1 MSQWSQASGSKDPRA
16 RENVVA
22 DPLFRA
28 LQGSRKASCC
38 RLQPVTLLLLIGLLP
53 GFSVPAQNGQG
64 TMYRR
69 AGGAPGR
76 GRFAQT
82 NAPANTDPATAQPTN
97 AAAVVD
103 ARPAEPTD
111 APDKKLPP
119 SDLELHPYRRFGEK
133 QCYLN
138 ALLAWE
144 KLDVAQRR
152 RTPNPMPVWRS
163 FHGTLLS
170 VVDSGW
176 TKLSSPAASPSSHG
190 TFQVVDSGLLLGQDK
205 EVVFVKNHPAQTNLT
220 VGQSV
225 AFHAIKYGSYSSTN
239 AAGTVLQVD
248 AYDYG
253 IPFHPKFPPVNIQ
266 SNLAALYRGQRLKA
280 IDDQID
286 SLQKT
291 DDQLRDQE
299 NNVKRLRSAS
309 RQPPRAVAYEQ
320 YQINQLE
327 AQRAAIGQQLS
338 ALKNQK
344 AQIEGAA
351 PSGPKARSNISTNSP

>member
-1 MSQWSQASGSKDPRA
+1 
-16 RENVVA
+16 
-22 DPLFRA
+22 
-28 LQGSRKASCC
+28 
-38 RLQPVTLLLLIGLLP
+38 
-53 GFSVPAQNGQG
+53 
-64 TMYRR
+64 MYRR

-82 NAPANTDPATAQPTN
+82 NAPANTGSATALPTN
-97 AAAVVD
+97 AAAATD
-103 ARPAEPTD
+103 AKPAEPTG

-144 KLDVAQRR
+144 KLDVAQRN

-163 FHGTLLS
+163 FRGTLL
-170 VVDSGW
+170 
-176 TKLSSPAASPSSHG
+176 
-190 TFQVVDSGLLLGQDK
+190 QVVDSGLLIEQNKD
-205 EVVFVKNHPAQTNLT
+205 VVFVKNHPAQTNLT
-220 VGQSV
+220 DGQSV
-225 AFHAIKYGSYSSTN
+225 AFHAIRYGSYSSTN
-239 AAGTVLQVD
+239 ATGTVLKVD

-253 IPFHPKFPPVNIQ
+253 IPFHPKFPPANIQ
-266 SNLAALYRGQRLKA
+266 SNLAALYRAQRIKA

-299 NNVKRLRSAS
+299 NNVKRQRSAS
-309 RQPPRAVAYEQ
+309 RQPPRTAAYEQ
-320 YQINQLE
+320 YEIKQLE

-344 AQIEGAA
+344 TEIEGAA
-351 PSGPKARSNISTNSP
+351 PSGANAHSKISTNSP